1 MCGFVT
7 GGIVS
12 RDGRPVM
19 GLTKTDKVRH
29 AKYFIPTNDVLEEVV
44 LYYRPRIYS
53 HTPAP
58 ITSDPIP
65 EAAAELQNQPQ
76 TGTVRRP
83 LGDVGNRP
91 LQPSATKDSADAL
104 KLYQEA
110 NRARSRF
117 SATPNDTSDTEQRLS
132 VANIKQ
138 RDSCTAGLVPPPPN
152 QMLERLEPLSPQ
164 DVDTKL
170 HESGLILT
178 DPIKRR
184 ESGMIPMDQIKR
196 RESDIVTMAQ
206 IKGQESKIIP
216 ADQIKRRESGMI
228 PINQIKRRES
238 GMIPINK
245 VKRRESGM
253 ILMDEVKHQEDSS
266 GLIPPG
272 KIKRRESC
280 LPKVFSVGEHSEEAG
295 EELQMSPEGDRSF
308 VIIDDTDDEDDDIY
322 IVECQDDSVVYMGDD
337 DCCVMDVSNNISLVE
352 LDMTIDSM
360 DQLNLEW
367 EDHGDLALQLSWICR
382 SQVMVQFTQVAMR
395 SRDLSIA
402 VQKLVCC
409 YMQYF
414 RMLASEISWL
424 HKWHEHFYETAEQ
437 KLCVWL
443 SMFYSPTPSLIQ
455 LSPFFPLWRWG
466 KGIMIVE
473 KRKEIFFLLL
483 KGEEL
488 QDVYDF
494 F

>member
-1 MCGFVT
+1 
-7 GGIVS
+7 
-12 RDGRPVM
+12 M
-19 GLTKTDKVRH
+19 GLTKTDKVRR

-44 LYYRPRIYS
+44 IYYRPRIYS

-58 ITSDPIP
+58 IASDPIP

-76 TGTVRRP
+76 TGTERRP
-83 LGDVGNRP
+83 LGDVGNWP
-91 LQPSATKDSADAL
+91 LQPPATKAL
-104 KLYQEA
+104 KLFQEA
-110 NRARSRF
+110 NCARSRF
-117 SATPNDTSDTEQRLS
+117 SATPSDTSDTEQWLS
-132 VANIKQ
+132 AANIKQ

-152 QMLERLEPLSPQ
+152 QTLKSLEPLSPQ

-170 HESGLILT
+170 HESGLIPT
-178 DPIKRR
+178 DQIKRR

-206 IKGQESKIIP
+206 TKGQESKIIP

-280 LPKVFSVGEHSEEAG
+280 LPTVFSVGEHGEETG

-322 IVECQDDSVVYMGDD
+322 VVECQDDSVVYMGDD
-337 DCCVMDVSNNISLVE
+337 DCCLMDVSNNISLVE

-367 EDHGDLALQLSWICR
+367 EDHGDLTLQLSWICR
-382 SQVMVQFTQVAMR
+382 SQVMVQFT
-395 SRDLSIA
+395 
-402 VQKLVCC
+402 
-409 YMQYF
+409 
-414 RMLASEISWL
+414 
-424 HKWHEHFYETAEQ
+424 
-437 KLCVWL
+437 
-443 SMFYSPTPSLIQ
+443 
-455 LSPFFPLWRWG
+455 
-466 KGIMIVE
+466 
-473 KRKEIFFLLL
+473 
-483 KGEEL
+483 
-488 QDVYDF
+488 
-494 F
+494 

>member
-1 MCGFVT
+1 
-7 GGIVS
+7 
-12 RDGRPVM
+12 M

-58 ITSDPIP
+58 IASDPIP

-76 TGTVRRP
+76 TGTERCP

-91 LQPSATKDSADAL
+91 MQPPATKDSVDAL
-104 KLYQEA
+104 KLFQEA

-117 SATPNDTSDTEQRLS
+117 SATPSDTSDTEQWLS
-132 VANIKQ
+132 AANIKQ
-138 RDSCTAGLVPPPPN
+138 RDSCAAGLVPPPN
-152 QMLERLEPLSPQ
+152 QTLQSLEPLSPQ
-164 DVDTKL
+164 DVDIKL
-170 HESGLILT
+170 HESGLIPT
-178 DPIKRR
+178 DQIKRR
-184 ESGMIPMDQIKR
+184 ESGMIPVDQIKR

-228 PINQIKRRES
+228 PVNQIKRRES

-280 LPKVFSVGEHSEEAG
+280 LPTVFSVGEHGEETG
-295 EELQMSPEGDRSF
+295 EELQISPEGDRSF
-308 VIIDDTDDEDDDIY
+308 IIIDDTDDEDDDIY

-360 DQLNLEW
+360 DQLNLE
-367 EDHGDLALQLSWICR
+367 
-382 SQVMVQFTQVAMR
+382 
-395 SRDLSIA
+395 
-402 VQKLVCC
+402 
-409 YMQYF
+409 
-414 RMLASEISWL
+414 
-424 HKWHEHFYETAEQ
+424 
-437 KLCVWL
+437 
-443 SMFYSPTPSLIQ
+443 
-455 LSPFFPLWRWG
+455 
-466 KGIMIVE
+466 
-473 KRKEIFFLLL
+473 
-483 KGEEL
+483 
-488 QDVYDF
+488 
-494 F
+494 